1 MRTWTGA
8 PGILLLTTTALAA
21 DGGMK
26 PGMYE
31 YSIKMEMP
39 GMPFAMP
46 PQTFQRCL
54 TQADV
59 DKGELARNPQDPS
72 ECQISNMKHGPNKV
86 TYDVA
91 CAGDPPTKG
100 HYEFTTTATSMNGT
114 GTMDMGGQSMKQTF
128 AARRLGDC
136 K

>member
-8 PGILLLTTTALAA
+8 PGILLLTTAALAA
-21 DGGMK
+21 DSGMR

-31 YSIKMEMP
+31 YSMTMEMP

-59 DKGELARNPQDPS
+59 DKGELARNPQDKS
-72 ECQISNMKHGPNKV
+72 DCKISNMKNAPTRV
-86 TYDVA
+86 SYDVA
-91 CAGDPPTKG
+91 CTGERPAKG
-100 HYEFTTTATSMNGT
+100 HYEFTLTPTSMNGT
-114 GTMDMGGQSMKQTF
+114 GTLDMEGQSMKQKF
-128 AARRLGDC
+128 SARRLGDC